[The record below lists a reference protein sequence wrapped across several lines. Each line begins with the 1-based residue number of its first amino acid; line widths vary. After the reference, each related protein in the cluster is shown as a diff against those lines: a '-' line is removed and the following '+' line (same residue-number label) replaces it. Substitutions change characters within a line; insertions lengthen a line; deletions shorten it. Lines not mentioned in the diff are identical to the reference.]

1 MSVLHTLRTEV
12 LHGSNGVSLA
22 MLMVHR
28 EDGTVKYYYGHA
40 IQNNHDSHIKQEQAY
55 EIGEALALGRA
66 LRSLCEA
73 QNQEAIGEL
82 AKHLQNKVE
91 GANHA

>member
-12 LHGSNGVSLA
+12 LHGPNGVSLA
-22 MLMVHR
+22 MLMVYKK
-28 EDGTVKYYYGHA
+28 DGTMNYYYGHA
-40 IQNNHDSHIKQEQAY
+40 IQNSHDSHIKQEQAY

-66 LRSLCEA
+66 LRSLFEA
-73 QNQEAIGEL
+73 QSKETVEEL

-91 GANHA
+91 GVNHA